1 MDELFQTAPETPE
14 RVAAE
19 IQGTIPDWVNGTLL
33 RNAPGKFEFGEHAYK
48 HWFDGQTLLHAFT
61 IEKGEVNYHSKYLE
75 TRAFTRGS
83 KQKRIVYAEF
93 GTAEIPDPCQ
103 SIFSR
108 FFSYFWPPNLV
119 VKRTDNTSVNVFAM
133 KGKIFANSDSPFMN
147 EIDPD
152 TLQLLDN
159 VSTARADIKG
169 ASKYSKII
177 NTHLL
182 VTVRA

>member
-103 SIFSR
+103 SIFAR
-108 FFSYFWPPNLV
+108 FFSLFLATQSGCQKN
-119 VKRTDNTSVNVFAM
+119 R
-133 KGKIFANSDSPFMN
+133 
-147 EIDPD
+147 
-152 TLQLLDN
+152 
-159 VSTARADIKG
+159 
-169 ASKYSKII
+169 
-177 NTHLL
+177 
-182 VTVRA
+182 